1 MIRKLNLVLTLI
13 ILVTLPLCSQN
24 LDQQTRSYLEKKF
37 SEYAKDYPGVSIS
50 VIRGD
55 SYVWK
60 KTAGKS
66 DLEND
71 VAVTS
76 DTKFNIYSTSK
87 YITGLAFLRLVSEGH
102 LSLDQKIRD
111 IDPGLPATYD
121 QITIGHLLTHR
132 SGIRHYQG
140 RKDWFEFASL
150 SPENPREAMQ
160 HFINDPLKAT
170 PGEKM
175 IYTTYGMVVASHLL
189 EKITG
194 KPFEDAI
201 NELVPFSTR
210 LEVDR
215 TDQVKATPY
224 TKRRKGFAIY
234 ANLNARSKFG
244 GGAFI
249 ASSDQ
254 LAEAGQMLFNGK
266 IAPYETIKN
275 LFKAQWQPGETNGT
289 SFGAGAG
296 ISSKTFGKPDV
307 MYIAQGGGSPG
318 GRSYL
323 FVVGDLKLSVA
334 ITANLEGDGEAA
346 YQLAKD
352 IILKIEGV
360 E

>member
-1 MIRKLNLVLTLI
+1 MIRKLNLALTLL
-13 ILVTLPLCSQN
+13 ILLSLQVTAQS
-24 LDQQTRSYLEKKF
+24 LDQQTTTYLEKKF
-37 SEYAKDYPGVSIS
+37 SEFAKDYPGVSIS
-50 VIRGD
+50 VIQGDRFVWRGA
-55 SYVWK
+55 S
-60 KTAGKS
+60 GNS
-66 DLEND
+66 DLDKGE
-71 VAVTS
+71 AVGK

-87 YITGLAFLRLVSEGH
+87 YITGLAYLKLVTEGRI
-102 LSLDQKIRD
+102 SLDQKIRELD
-111 IDPGLPATYD
+111 TNLPPSYD
-121 QITIGHLLTHR
+121 QITIGHLLSHQ

-140 RKDWFEFASL
+140 RKDWFDFATL
-150 SPENPREAMQ
+150 NPKNPWEAMQ
-160 HFINDPLKAT
+160 HFINDPLKAA

-194 KPFEDAI
+194 KGFEDAV
-201 NELVPFSTR
+201 NDLVPFTTR
-210 LEVDR
+210 LEVDA
-215 TDQVKATPY
+215 TDKPKATPY

-234 ANLNARSKFG
+234 PNLNARSKFG

-254 LAEAGQMLFNGK
+254 LAEAGQMLFNDK

-275 LFKAQWQPGETNGT
+275 LFKAQWKPGATNGT
-289 SFGAGAG
+289 SYGTGAGL
-296 ISSKTFGKPDV
+296 SSKAFGRPDV

-323 FVVGDLKLSVA
+323 FIVGDLKLSVA

-360 E
+360 G